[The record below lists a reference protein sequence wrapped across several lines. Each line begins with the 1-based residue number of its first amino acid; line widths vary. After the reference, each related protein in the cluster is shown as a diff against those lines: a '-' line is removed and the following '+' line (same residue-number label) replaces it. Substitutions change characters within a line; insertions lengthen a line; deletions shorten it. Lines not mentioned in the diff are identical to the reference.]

1 MTVGAAAR
9 RGPGETAS
17 PVRELVVPD
26 PSSSVRWHQHDWPHP
41 LARWHHHPEV
51 EVHLIRESSGTVMVG
66 DYVGPFGPG
75 HLSLIG
81 SYLPHNWISHFG
93 DADAVPRRDVVL
105 QLDQDRFFTA
115 AETLPELESLRPLLD
130 DAARGVE
137 FSGRT
142 AVEGAQALE
151 AVQGTFGLRR
161 LAAVAELLGVLAD
174 SPESDRRYLDSHGGS
189 YRLGVEETELFN
201 RALSYITDHLADR
214 MLLTDVAEEVGLSR
228 DAFSRLFSKAT
239 GVGFSRTVSRMR
251 LTEASRL
258 LRTSD
263 LPVAEICYRVGFTN
277 LSNFNRQ
284 FRVTTGTTPSQYRR
298 IDRR

>member
-1 MTVGAAAR
+1 VGAAAR
-9 RGPGETAS
+9 SSTGETAS

-51 EVHLIRESSGTVMVG
+51 EVHLVRESSGTMMIG

-75 HLSLIG
+75 NLCLIG
-81 SYLPHNWISHFG
+81 SFLPHNWISHLDDDEPVRNR
-93 DADAVPRRDVVL
+93 DAVL
-105 QLDQDRFFTA
+105 QLDQDRFFAA
-115 AETLPELESLRPLLD
+115 AEKLPELESLRPLLD
-130 DAARGVE
+130 DAARGIE
-137 FSGRT
+137 FGGRSAEEGT
-142 AVEGAQALE
+142 AALE

-161 LAAVAELLGVLAD
+161 LAAVTELLSVLAE
-174 SPESDRRYLDSHGGS
+174 SPESDRHYLDSHGGS
-189 YRLGVEETELFN
+189 YRLDVEETELFN
-201 RALSYITDHLADR
+201 RALNHITDHLADR
-214 MLLTDVAEEVGLSR
+214 LLLRDVADEVALSR

-251 LTEASRL
+251 VTEASRL
-258 LRTSD
+258 LRTTR

-284 FRVTTGTTPSQYRR
+284 FRAATGTTPSRYRR
-298 IDRR
+298 LNQH

>member
-1 MTVGAAAR
+1 MGAAAR
-9 RGPGETAS
+9 RKPAETAS

-51 EVHLIRESSGTVMVG
+51 EVHLIRESSGTVMIG

-81 SYLPHNWISHFG
+81 PYLPHNWISHLG
-93 DADAVPRRDVVL
+93 DADAVPHRDVVL
-105 QLDQDRFFTA
+105 QLDQDRFFAA

-137 FSGRT
+137 FCGRT

-174 SPESDRRYLDSHGGS
+174 SPESDRHYLDSHGGS
-189 YRLGVEETELFN
+189 YRLGVAETELFN
-201 RALSYITDHLADR
+201 RALSYITEHLAER

-284 FRVTTGTTPSQYRR
+284 FRAATGTTPSRYRR
-298 IDRR
+298 IDQR

>member
-1 MTVGAAAR
+1 MGATAR
-9 RGPGETAS
+9 SASANESTS

-41 LARWHHHPEV
+41 LARWHYHPEV

-66 DYVGPFGPG
+66 DYVGPFEPG

-81 SYLPHNWISHFG
+81 SFLPHNWISHLDG
-93 DADAVPRRDVVL
+93 ADTVRQRDAVL
-105 QLDQDRFFTA
+105 QFDRDRFFAA
-115 AETLPELESLRPLLD
+115 AENLPELESLRPLLD
-130 DAARGVE
+130 DAARGIE

-142 AVEGAQALE
+142 AVEGAAAVE
-151 AVQGTFGLRR
+151 AVRDTFGLRR
-161 LAAVAELLGVLAD
+161 LAAVAELLCVLAE

-189 YRLGVEETELFN
+189 YRLDVDEAERFN
-201 RALSYITDHLADR
+201 QALNYITDHLADR
-214 MLLTDVAEEVGLSR
+214 ILLRDVAAEVGLSR

-251 LTEASRL
+251 VTEASRL
-258 LRTSD
+258 LRTTG
-263 LPVAEICYRVGFTN
+263 LPVSDICYRVGFTN

-284 FRVTTGTTPSQYRR
+284 FRATTGTTPTRYRR
-298 IDRR
+298 LDQR

>member
-1 MTVGAAAR
+1 MGAAAR
-9 RGPGETAS
+9 SRTSEAAS

-41 LARWHHHPEV
+41 LARWHYHPEV
-51 EVHLIRESSGTVMVG
+51 EIHLIRESSGTVMVG

-81 SYLPHNWISHFG
+81 SFLPHNWISHLG
-93 DADAVPRRDVVL
+93 DAETVRNRDVVL
-105 QLDQDRFFTA
+105 QLDQDRFLAA

-137 FSGRT
+137 FCGRA
-142 AVEGAQALE
+142 AVEGAAALE

-161 LAAVAELLGVLAD
+161 LAAVAELLSVLAE

-201 RALSYITDHLADR
+201 RALSYITEHLAER

-239 GVGFSRTVSRMR
+239 GVGFSRTVNRMR
-251 LTEASRL
+251 VTEASRL
-258 LRTSD
+258 LRTTD

-284 FRVTTGTTPSQYRR
+284 FRATTGTTPSRYRR
-298 IDRR
+298 IDQR